1 MKKLISAVLAFALT
15 LSLAACGQSAPASTP
30 SGSSAPTSASVSQTD
45 TALSGTLEV
54 WSSGEELGRFVE
66 GFNKLYPD
74 VTVNITVVP
83 NADFLAKLTPTLASG
98 QGAPDIFTGESD
110 YVKYLVDSGYW
121 EDLRAEPYNVEQYT
135 SDMWEYVVGVGTDDS
150 GAIRALS
157 WQASPGSIMYRR
169 DMALEVLGTEEPQE
183 VSALL
188 NSNEA
193 MLEAAAKFKEAGI
206 KMFASW
212 QDIMNMQFSNREQP
226 WVVDGKLII
235 DDSMLEFMD
244 MAKTITEKGS

>member
-1 MKKLISAVLAFALT
+1 M
-15 LSLAACGQSAPASTP
+15 
-30 SGSSAPTSASVSQTD
+30 
-45 TALSGTLEV
+45 
-54 WSSGEELGRFVE
+54 
-66 GFNKLYPD
+66 
-74 VTVNITVVP
+74 
-83 NADFLAKLTPTLASG
+83 
-98 QGAPDIFTGESD
+98 
-110 YVKYLVDSGYW
+110 KYLVDSGYW

-212 QDIMNMQFSNREQP
+212 AGYHEYAVLQP
-226 WVVDGKLII
+226 GATLVVDGQADHRRLHARVYGHGQ
-235 DDSMLEFMD
+235 DHHREGL
-244 MAKTITEKGS
+244 